1 MEQSLLSVGID
12 LGTSTTQ
19 LIFSRIYLT
28 DAAMCAVPD
37 IKITK
42 KEIIYRSAIH
52 FTPLLNRQ
60 EIDLPAVED
69 IIRHEY
75 ERAGV
80 TKDDIETGAVIITGE
95 TARKENAEKVLQQLS
110 AFAGDFVVATA
121 GPDLESVL
129 AGFGSG
135 AAERSKHVD
144 GDVVNFDIGGGTT
157 NAAVFVNGQVRET
170 FALDIGGRLIHVD
183 DHKITYVSKRL
194 TPLLEEMGISLHP
207 GDEGDFN
214 TLRRVT
220 DAFATVLVKLFRGN
234 ELTAGEASLGITALP
249 QEGWHGEPTFS
260 GGVGEC
266 VYTAE
271 PVETIEE
278 AAKFGDIGPLL
289 GQSIRQAFG
298 TALLT
303 DVPAERIRA
312 TVIGAG
318 SHSLHISGSTV
329 YIDEAVLPLKNI
341 PVVAVQGLSDTAG
354 QQKLQLFPDSLVA
367 IALQEERSPSYGKV
381 KELAKKL
388 AAMLQYYIQR
398 QQIVIILLDADFAKA
413 LGMTLQA
420 LIPEKKIIC
429 VDNIT
434 AHDGDYVDIG
444 RPVSSVVPVVVKTLI
459 FKA

>member
-42 KEIIYRSAIH
+42 KEIIYRSAIY

-80 TKDDIETGAVIITGE
+80 AKDDIETGAVIITGE

-144 GDVVNFDIGGGTT
+144 GAVVNFDIGGGTT
-157 NAAVFVNGQVRET
+157 NAAVFINGEVRGT

-194 TPLLEEMGISLHP
+194 GPLLREMGISLQP
-207 GDEGDFN
+207 GDDADFN

-220 DAFATVLVKLFRGN
+220 DAFAQVLVKLFRGN

-249 QEGWHGEPTFS
+249 TEGWHGEPTFS

-266 VYTAE
+266 VYTQE
-271 PVETIEE
+271 PIETVEE

-298 TALLT
+298 TAMLT

-341 PVVAVQGLSDTAG
+341 PVVAVQGLSSEEGA
-354 QQKLQLFPDSLVA
+354 QKLRLFPDSLVA

-381 KELAKKL
+381 KELAKRL
-388 AAMLQYYIQR
+388 AEMMRQYIRQ

-413 LGMTLQA
+413 LGMTLQV
-420 LIPEKKIIC
+420 LIPETTIIC
-429 VDNIT
+429 VDNTT
-434 AHDGDYVDIG
+434 AHDGDYVDMG